1 MNGKMITMV
10 VLAAVVVICIGS
22 VLGPVVDDAMDGYDE
37 TFTNTGSGNVKVSPI
52 TSDMTIAYDG
62 STWTYNGT
70 SRTLASMCA
79 FIFDNGF
86 MYHGSDPTE
95 GKIFIADSDGVYD
108 TKNFKTYTAIF
119 DKDDKTV
126 EFSGVDSTDA
136 NVSYSTTFEWAYI
149 PDTSGTYI
157 CVDSNFARTFKIN
170 SMNDIHAIEYNNG
183 VSCLFSSVGTT
194 MKVNGVAQGDL
205 HYTTTP
211 VSGYANL
218 SEIHVEKTIANSG
231 LYFTYNGTDYSVH
244 YTILPYSVEAHL
256 LENDAIVSIYAAII
270 PVVIIAI
277 IVSVAAAIF
286 IRRSE

>member
-1 MNGKMITMV
+1 MNMKIVGVTIGIFV
-10 VLAAVVVICIGS
+10 AIVL
-22 VLGPVVDDAMDGYDE
+22 LGGILVPVVNDALDGYDE
-37 TFTNTGSGNVKVSPI
+37 TFTNTGSGNVKVAPI
-52 TSDMTIAYDG
+52 EKDMTITYDG
-62 STWTYNGT
+62 STWDYNGT
-70 SRTLASMCA
+70 SKTLVSMCA

-86 MYHGSDPTE
+86 MYHGSDPTQ
-95 GKIFIADSDGVYD
+95 GKIFIVDSDGVYD

-136 NVSYSTTFEWAYI
+136 NVSYSTTFEWAYV

-170 SMNDIHAIEYNNG
+170 SMNDIHTIEYNNG
-183 VSCLFSSVGTT
+183 VSSLFSSVGTT

-231 LYFTYNGTDYSVH
+231 LYFTYNGTNYSVH
-244 YTILPYSVEAHL
+244 YTVLPYSVEAHL
-256 LENDAIVSIYAAII
+256 QENDGIVNVYAAIVPI
-270 PVVIIAI
+270 VLVSLILAVV
-277 IVSVAAAIF
+277 VVVF
-286 IRRSE
+286 RSRD